1 MGGES
6 IGEKR
11 IKGESVDL
19 VCSCYSGSI
28 HGLYCG
34 CRCDS
39 LCPSGVF
46 NLALAATTQAGGHVT
61 VQFAGPG
68 WESRSQC
75 DGCSKGV
82 SIGAYKSREYCD

>member
-46 NLALAATTQAGGHVT
+46 NLAIAATTQAGGT
-61 VQFAGPG
+61 
-68 WESRSQC
+68 SQC
-75 DGCSKGV
+75 SLQVRGGNRRVNAMDV
-82 SIGAYKSREYCD
+82 RRECP